1 MAQLPCGWSRYLYFF
16 LIQFPQT
23 SCDRS
28 NENFHSKA
36 RFSRTMLTSFPDS
49 GSHES
54 SDLAPELQEFAVC
67 QMICPEAADFR
78 LYEPAGNA
86 LLVDSMTC
94 TEFPHLQP
102 SDSISAWVIIL
113 TKSGAAAGH
122 ASSGPRFMRIHH
134 DSMAAADCFK

>member
-1 MAQLPCGWSRYLYFF
+1 MAQLPFGWSRYLYFF

-67 QMICPEAADFR
+67 QMICREAADFR
-78 LYEPAGNA
+78 L
-86 LLVDSMTC
+86 
-94 TEFPHLQP
+94 
-102 SDSISAWVIIL
+102 
-113 TKSGAAAGH
+113 
-122 ASSGPRFMRIHH
+122 
-134 DSMAAADCFK
+134 